1 MTDILPTVLDGL
13 GMSLPDSTDGRVL
26 YEALAASDGAIPDTV
41 SEEFETG
48 AGSYR
53 QLLLRKRVDNTVY
66 LDGGWRSR

>member
-1 MTDILPTVLDGL
+1 M
-13 GMSLPDSTDGRVL
+13 
-26 YEALAASDGAIPDTV
+26 AASDGAIPDTV

-53 QLLLRKRVDNTVY
+53 QLLQRKRVDNTVY